1 MVGLGKVLKQAQ
13 KVQKQMEALQQS
25 LAVQEIEISRGGGA
39 VVVKIN
45 LMGEFRSIKVDPEF
59 LKEDAATVEET
70 LLDAIQSAA
79 VESKTRNEAE
89 MGKVTAGFNLPGFM

>member
-13 KVQKQMEALQQS
+13 KVQKQMEVLQQA
-25 LAVQEIEISRGGGA
+25 LAAQEIEVSRGGGA

-45 LMGEFRSIKVDPEF
+45 LVGEFRSIKIDPEF
-59 LKEDAATVEET
+59 MKEDPATVEET
-70 LLDAIQSAA
+70 LLEAVQAA
-79 VESKTRNEAE
+79 ATESKAKNEAE